1 MQPLFVLPLA
11 LIFLGSLPTPVEAV
25 GGGAIMVGAMWMGR
39 MHARRR
45 ARPVKPE

>member
-11 LIFLGSLPTPVEAV
+11 LVFLGSLPTPVEAI

-39 MHARRR
+39 IHARRH
-45 ARPVKPE
+45 AQAVAPE